1 MGDLMRT
8 LNIGIVGAGNI
19 AQVYGDAVLGLDS
32 VKITG
37 IADVISDAGN
47 ALSTKL
53 GCPAF
58 SSYQTMGFEAN
69 LDAVIIC
76 TPPITHSPIAQY
88 FARCGVHVLCEKPL
102 SIDVPS
108 AKSMLR
114 CAAENGIILTMASK
128 FRFVDDMISARN
140 LIASGNLGEIVQ
152 IENTFTSY
160 VDMSQRW
167 NAIRTFSGGGVLID
181 NGTHASDIFRFL
193 MGPLLQV
200 HAVEAKR
207 VQRLQVEDT
216 ASFTVRAASGALGTS
231 DLSWSLQKP
240 TDSFIRIYGTGGTLF
255 VGWKDSRL
263 LARGSSDWDTVG
275 RGYDKL
281 GAFKGQIENFVR
293 AIRGEEQ
300 IEVTPTEAL
309 ASVEAIDAV
318 YASIRFN
325 RWAFVR
331 AAGPGDAFGNE
342 RRTPLLQS
350 A

>member
-1 MGDLMRT
+1 MRV
-8 LNIGIVGAGNI
+8 LNFGIVGAGNI
-19 AQVYGDAVLGLDS
+19 AQVYGEVLLRLDG
-32 VKITG
+32 VRITG
-37 IADVISDAGN
+37 IADVHQN
-47 ALSTKL
+47 AAQTLSATL

-58 SSYQTMGFEAN
+58 SSYQAMGFEAN

-76 TPPITHSPIAQY
+76 TPPVTHAPIAQY
-88 FARCGVHVLCEKPL
+88 FAACGVHVLCEKPL

-114 CAAENGIILTMASK
+114 CAAENGTILTMASK
-128 FRFVDDMISARN
+128 FRFVDDMIFARK
-140 LIASGNLGEIVQ
+140 LIASGNLGEVVQ

-167 NAIRTFSGGGVLID
+167 NSIRTFSGGGVLMD

-193 MGPLLQV
+193 MGTLLQV
-200 HAVEAKR
+200 HAVEATR

-231 DLSWSLQKP
+231 DLSWTIQKP
-240 TDSFIRIYGTGGTLF
+240 VDTFIRIYGTDGTLF

-263 LARGSSDWDTVG
+263 LPKGSADWSSVG
-275 RGYDKL
+275 KGYDKAQ
-281 GAFKGQIENFVR
+281 AFKGQLVNFVS
-293 AIRGEEQ
+293 AIHGQEEIQ
-300 IEVTPTEAL
+300 VTPAEGL

-331 AAGPGDAFGNE
+331 ATSIPEAQAVE
-342 RRTPLLQS
+342 RRNPLLLT